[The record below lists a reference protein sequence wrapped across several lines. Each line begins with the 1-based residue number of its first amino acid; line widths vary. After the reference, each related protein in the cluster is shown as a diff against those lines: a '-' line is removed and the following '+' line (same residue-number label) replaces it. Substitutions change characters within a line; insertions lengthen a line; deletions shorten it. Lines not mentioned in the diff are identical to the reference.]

1 MTEQVEKRIYSS
13 EITLERRAE
22 GDPMLMRGYAAV
34 FDQLSLPLGWGFREK
49 IRAGAFA
56 ASLADDVRALWNHN
70 PDYVLGRSTNNT
82 LRLNEDELG
91 LRIEIEPPA
100 TQLAQHFMAN
110 IERGDVNQMSFLF
123 RALDEEWDEID
134 GELVRTLTKVKLYEV
149 SPVTFPAYPQ
159 TSVSVRDGS
168 AGSFPEGPHSPTAG
182 AFYIPEMP
190 ERFRAKAGGNGAESA
205 RARLAVMR
213 RRLDL
218 FK

>member
-1 MTEQVEKRIYSS
+1 MMVEAIEERIYMSTV
-13 EITLERRAE
+13 TLERRAE
-22 GDPMLMRGYAAV
+22 GAAPMIRGYAAV

-56 ASLADDVRALWNHN
+56 ASLSDDVRGLWNHN
-70 PDYVLGRSTNNT
+70 PDYVLGRTTNNT
-82 LRLNEDELG
+82 LRLNEDEMG
-91 LRIEIEPPA
+91 LRIEIDPPD
-100 TQLAQHFMAN
+100 TQLAQHFLTN
-110 IERGDVNQMSFLF
+110 IDRGDVNQMSFLF

-168 AGSFPEGPHSPTAG
+168 TSSPAAS
-182 AFYIPEMP
+182 AFYIPEIP
-190 ERFRAKAGGNGAESA
+190 ERFRARVQGNGAESA
-205 RARLAVMR
+205 RARLTMMR

-218 FK
+218 LTRQL

>member
-1 MTEQVEKRIYSS
+1 MVEAIEKRVYSS
-13 EITLERRAE
+13 DVKLERRVDGAS
-22 GDPMLMRGYAAV
+22 PTIRGYAAV
-34 FDQLSLPLGWGFREK
+34 FDQMSLPLGWGFREK

-56 ASLADDVRALWNHN
+56 ASLNDDVRGLWNHN
-70 PDYVLGRSTNNT
+70 PDYVLGRTLNGT
-82 LRLNEDELG
+82 LRLNEDEMG
-91 LRIEIEPPA
+91 LRIEIDPPDS
-100 TQLAQHFMAN
+100 QLASHFLAN

-168 AGSFPEGPHSPTAG
+168 ASSPADS

-190 ERFRAKAGGNGAESA
+190 ERFRARAGGNDAEPA

-218 FK
+218 LSK

>member
-1 MTEQVEKRIYSS
+1 MMVEPIEKRVYSS
-13 EITLERRAE
+13 DVKLERRAE
-22 GDPMLMRGYAAV
+22 GAAPTIRGYAAV
-34 FDQLSLPLGWGFREK
+34 FDQMSLPLGWGFREK

-56 ASLADDVRALWNHN
+56 ASLSDDVRGLWNHN
-70 PDYVLGRSTNNT
+70 PDYVLGRTLNGT

-91 LRIEIEPPA
+91 LRIEIDPPD
-100 TQLAQHFMAN
+100 TQLAQHFLSN

-159 TSVSVRDGS
+159 TSVSVRDGGSTS
-168 AGSFPEGPHSPTAG
+168 APADS

-190 ERFRAKAGGNGAESA
+190 ERFRARAGGNDAEQA
-205 RARLAVMR
+205 RARLAVKR

>member
-13 EITLERRAE
+13 AITLERRSE
-22 GDPMLMRGYAAV
+22 GDPAMMRGYAAV

-82 LRLNEDELG
+82 LRLNEDDLG

-168 AGSFPEGPHSPTAG
+168 AGSTGSPTG
-182 AFYIPEMP
+182 SAFYIPEMP
-190 ERFRAKAGGNGAESA
+190 AQFRGRLHGNAAESA

>member
-1 MTEQVEKRIYSS
+1 MDGMEAVEKRVYSS
-13 EITLERRAE
+13 EVKLERRADE
-22 GDPMLMRGYAAV
+22 GAAPLIRGYAAV

-56 ASLADDVRALWNHN
+56 ASLTDDVRGLWNHN
-70 PDYVLGRSTNNT
+70 PDYVLGRSTNGT

-159 TSVSVRDGS
+159 TSVSVRDG
-168 AGSFPEGPHSPTAG
+168 GSTGSPSS
-182 AFYIPEMP
+182 AFYIPAIP
-190 ERFRAKAGGNGAESA
+190 VQFRGRLQGSDAERA

-218 FK
+218 LGR

>member
-168 AGSFPEGPHSPTAG
+168 AGSPAAGQG

-190 ERFRAKAGGNGAESA
+190 AQFRAKLDGTDAERA

>member
-1 MTEQVEKRIYSS
+1 MGEQVEKRIYSS
-13 EITLERRAE
+13 AITLERRAE
-22 GDPMLMRGYAAV
+22 GDRAMIRGYAAV

-56 ASLADDVRALWNHN
+56 ASLADDVRGLWNHN
-70 PDYVLGRSTNNT
+70 PDYVLGRTLNNT
-82 LRLNEDELG
+82 LRMNEDELG

-100 TQLAQHFMAN
+100 TQLAQHFMVN

-159 TSVSVRDGS
+159 TSVSVRDGQ
-168 AGSFPEGPHSPTAG
+168 GQN

-190 ERFRAKAGGNGAESA
+190 AQFRGRLHGNAAESA

-218 FK
+218 LTR